1 MDTQRKVQII
11 CDGEPPVFLM
21 ITDDKLK
28 KSLIKEYFPSAG
40 NLTYKVGAETYLL
53 QTDAEH
59 NVLEPLIDT
68 YYLSIRTGT
77 VPHLN
82 DQQLMRFNEI
92 LQKINANPN
101 PDLKETPKQNSK
113 FTDQKIGAKR
123 KSNMSQ
129 GKEEFKRRVIKV
141 ELNGNKE
148 YTLDASKQLF
158 LQSIKDKYSEFDQ
171 YVTELDDSSVRIG
184 RYDESIIFNFKLNG
198 TQCGFWKY
206 IQQYRT
212 TGHRITLY
220 LLTTQNP
227 TAKPNTDEISKN
239 SLTSRSNPYEGNDDH
254 TLYNNNNNNVGPS
267 YLDRNKQALLQMSNL
282 TNIEDCNTAS
292 YHANKST
299 PDQSTIKS
307 PLKNTL
313 FNFSNDLGSRSSP
326 TKSDGKEQ
334 SNPKNSI
341 NRTEKSPSK
350 RSYPFNK
357 PSTADHQNRHHR
369 EETFEN
375 VNKPSTSKVKSNS
388 SGGSA
393 SFVALVPCSI
403 DNLPLCNTLKGAIN
417 HNKQQI
423 TESSIR
429 KLPIPVKTTL
439 KDKIVRLNLSVPLI
453 KENKITIF
461 GEILGKG
468 AQGIVRRG
476 KLLGSPVAMKTMK
489 VDNNNKIFILREIK
503 LLDKIRHPNI
513 ISIMAVS
520 CVENKVHIVTEYV
533 ESENLHTILHTPEI
547 RKTYDFTTDR
557 KIFVAHQVSCAVVF
571 LHQLPGSSIVH
582 RDIKPGNILV
592 KTNFDTKLCDIG
604 LGISTGLESHLQSAV
619 GSVRGT
625 YLFMAPEM
633 IVNRKEAST
642 YTDVW
647 SFACTTV
654 ELFTEQQVWDI
665 KHYFNILGELT
676 DLFRQRS
683 VPKLD
688 AIPPFL
694 QRLLKKCFN

>member
-227 TAKPNTDEISKN
+227 
-239 SLTSRSNPYEGNDDH
+239 
-254 TLYNNNNNNVGPS
+254 
-267 YLDRNKQALLQMSNL
+267 
-282 TNIEDCNTAS
+282 
-292 YHANKST
+292 
-299 PDQSTIKS
+299 
-307 PLKNTL
+307 
-313 FNFSNDLGSRSSP
+313 
-326 TKSDGKEQ
+326 
-334 SNPKNSI
+334 
-341 NRTEKSPSK
+341 
-350 RSYPFNK
+350 
-357 PSTADHQNRHHR
+357 
-369 EETFEN
+369 
-375 VNKPSTSKVKSNS
+375 
-388 SGGSA
+388 
-393 SFVALVPCSI
+393 
-403 DNLPLCNTLKGAIN
+403 GAIN

-694 QRLLKKCFN
+694 Q